1 MSTEKL
7 RTGDS
12 VTVVSGIYEGV
23 RGTVEDIQLEC
34 SVIRLRDAEGESVY
48 ALADTVQKLGE
59 I

>member
-12 VTVVSGIYEGV
+12 VRVVSGIYEGV
-23 RGTVEDIQLEC
+23 RGTVEDIQVEC
-34 SVIRLRDAEGESVY
+34 SVIRIKDLSGESVY
-48 ALADTVQKLGE
+48 ALAETVKLLGE